1 MAPETNLGIS
11 VKYYYHRTYPSN
23 LLMSEK
29 SAKSSPFVER
39 FEKLAKSS
47 PFVERGAETVVAVGQ
62 SDAPVVV
69 VVVEL
74 TLNVSKLAVHSKHNI
89 CYSITFFLDRWPFW
103 V

>member
-1 MAPETNLGIS
+1 
-11 VKYYYHRTYPSN
+11 
-23 LLMSEK
+23 MSEK

-74 TLNVSKLAVHSKHNI
+74 TLNVSKLAVHSKRNI
-89 CYSITFFLDRWPFW
+89 LKFDKQAKISYLDRPFQW
-103 V
+103 RPIRA